1 MFLWGSSFIAL
12 KIAFVEFHPAH
23 VLFFRMLVA
32 TICFMIVFRQM
43 GRLRYQ
49 KGDWKYLAGMTLFE
63 PCLYFVFES
72 VALKNTSAAQ
82 AGVITSLLPLMVAAG
97 AYLTLGE
104 QLTKKTLMGFSIAII
119 GAIALSLLSNT
130 TEQAP
135 HPILGNFFEFLAMV
149 CACGYTL
156 LLKHLTLRYSALFLT
171 AFQSMIGALFF
182 LPAAIWL
189 PLPESYSNT
198 SVMAIIYLGVF
209 VSIGA
214 YGFYNYAV
222 SKLPASQATAYINF
236 IPVFTVIIAFFVLDE
251 RLTVGQLAACCAI
264 VAGILLSK
272 SSINR

>member
-32 TICFMIVFRQM
+32 TLCFLIVFRQI
-43 GRLRYQ
+43 GKLRYQ

-82 AGVITSLLPLMVAAG
+82 AGVITALLPLMVAAG

-135 HPILGNFFEFLAMV
+135 NPILGNFFEFLAMV

-182 LPAAIWL
+182 LPAAMWL

-214 YGFYNYAV
+214 YGLYNYAV

-236 IPVFTVIIAFFVLDE
+236 IPVFTVIIAFIVLDE
-251 RLTVGQLAACCAI
+251 RLTAGQLAACCAI

-272 SSINR
+272 SSVNR